1 MGRIATW
8 WTDRPLP
15 AKGWTIVGLPVL
27 ATFAVEALVP
37 HSAGA
42 AGVAARLAAAMAGVA
57 GSALLFHRS
66 VTRRV
71 ERNRDNAYRLV
82 QGLPLR
88 DPPSG
93 HDQIG
98 EAGQALVVA
107 GWLRAEREAALDR
120 SRAELRRSN
129 EELERFASA
138 ASHDLKEPLRMI
150 ASHVQLLRRDLGP
163 ALQEDAARCMAFIE
177 DGAIRMNQ
185 LIDGLL
191 AYSRAG
197 TARLERVPTD
207 LNEVLA
213 TCLRDLQ
220 VAIEESGATVS
231 ADRLPVVP
239 GDRTQLG
246 QLLQNLL
253 SNAVKFR
260 DGRPPTVHVGARR
273 EGDRWVI
280 SVSDDGIGI
289 PPEFHDRIMGIFQR
303 LHTQAEYPGTGIGLA
318 ICKKVVERHGG
329 EIWVTSSPGR
339 GSTFHVALPTLA
351 AEGGETDA

>member
-1 MGRIATW
+1 MGRIAVW

-15 AKGWTIVGLPVL
+15 FKGWTIAGLPVL
-27 ATFAVEALVP
+27 ATFAVEVLSPRASGLAVRV
-37 HSAGA
+37 A
-42 AGVAARLAAAMAGVA
+42 AGILGAT
-57 GSALLFHRS
+57 GSALLFQRS

-88 DPPSG
+88 DPPPG
-93 HDQIG
+93 RDGIG

-163 ALQEDAARCMAFIE
+163 VLEGDAERCMAFIE
-177 DGAIRMNQ
+177 DGAVRMNQ

-191 AYSRAG
+191 AYSRVG
-197 TARLERVPTD
+197 TAQLERAPTD

-220 VAIEESGATVS
+220 VTIQESGARVT

-260 DGRPPTVHVGARR
+260 NGRPPRVHVGARR
-273 EGDRWVI
+273 DGDRWVI

-289 PPEFHDRIMGIFQR
+289 PPGFHDRIMGIFQR

-339 GSTFHVALPTLA
+339 GSTFHVALPA
-351 AEGGETDA
+351 HAGEGGEADA